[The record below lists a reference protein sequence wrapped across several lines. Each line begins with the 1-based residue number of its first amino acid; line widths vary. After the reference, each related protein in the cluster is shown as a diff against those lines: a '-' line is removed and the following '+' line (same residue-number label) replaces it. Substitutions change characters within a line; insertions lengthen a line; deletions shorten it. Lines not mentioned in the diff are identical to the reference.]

1 MAKKEKS
8 EPSYIKTLIRTVSH
22 FNKHEW
28 ESLLHVQ
35 TNVFRDP
42 DQENSAYNYEHLSI
56 EDPHGEYQYVFI
68 HSQEQAIELMR
79 AIKAAGR
86 EIGWFDD

>member
-1 MAKKEKS
+1 MAKTAK
-8 EPSYIKTLIRTVSH
+8 PAPQYTKTLIRTVSH
-22 FNKHEW
+22 YTEHES
-28 ESLLHVQ
+28 ESLLHVN
-35 TNVFRDP
+35 TNVFRHP
-42 DQENSAYNYEHLSI
+42 EEEHNYEHLSV
-56 EDPHGEYQYVFI
+56 EDPQGEYQYVFL

>member
-1 MAKKEKS
+1 MAKTAK
-8 EPSYIKTLIRTVSH
+8 PAPQYTKTLIRTVSH
-22 FNKHEW
+22 YNEQEW
-28 ESLLHVQ
+28 ESLLHVN
-35 TNVFRDP
+35 TNVFRHP
-42 DQENSAYNYEHLSI
+42 EEEHNYEHLSV
-56 EDPHGEYQYVFI
+56 EDPQGEFQYVHL

>member
-1 MAKKEKS
+1 MAKKQKS
-8 EPSYIKTLIRTVSH
+8 ERSYTKTLIRTVSH
-22 FNKHEW
+22 YNEHES

-35 TNVFRDP
+35 TNVFRHP
-42 DQENSAYNYEHLSI
+42 DEAHNYEHLSV

-68 HSQEQAIELMR
+68 HSQEQAIDLMR

>member
-1 MAKKEKS
+1 MAKKQKS
-8 EPSYIKTLIRTVSH
+8 ERSYTKTLSRTVSH
-22 FNKHEW
+22 YNEHEW
-28 ESLLHVQ
+28 ESLLHVN
-35 TNVFRDP
+35 TNVFRHSD
-42 DQENSAYNYEHLSI
+42 EAHNYEHLSV